1 MRQMKIFGSIV
12 GGLVLG
18 GAAFALA
25 EPFAAAQSVPG
36 ASSSAPTVDPA
47 VEAAR
52 IKYVAMEWARGDRR
66 IGFALGEFSIAGL
79 TGSTVEFHAGGVSRR
94 FDDATGVGRVLIEM
108 SVNDEVAGAH
118 DALLHHIAYVQST
131 KTLPTASSRGIV
143 AGDIGYIG
151 HGGRDGSKIAWLAFT
166 VGNLEF
172 RVQDLN
178 VDAAGAVAVRPVIE
192 QLAAQAA
199 AMPVVPAGV
208 VLPRPSIERF
218 TAEASSVVAGESV
231 LLDIVGH
238 DSDGK
243 PVAVDFIVGGSN
255 QGQGYV
261 EQDEQARWRFNA
273 TGAGATQI
281 TLEARSRLGTKTT
294 RTIEVTVTR

>member
-1 MRQMKIFGSIV
+1 MRHMTLVGLLV
-12 GGLVLG
+12 GGSVFC
-18 GAAFALA
+18 ATTFALP
-25 EPFAAAQSVPG
+25 EPSAAAQSAPAVG
-36 ASSSAPTVDPA
+36 SSAKEVDPA
-47 VEAAR
+47 IELARLRYGAA
-52 IKYVAMEWARGDRR
+52 EWPRGDRR
-66 IGFALGEFSIAGL
+66 VGFALGEFSIAGL
-79 TGSTVEFHAGGVSRR
+79 TGGTLEFHAGGVSRR
-94 FDDATGVGRVLIEM
+94 FDDATGVGRVLIEL
-108 SVNDEVAGAH
+108 SVSDQVAGAH

-131 KTLPTASSRGIV
+131 KTLPTAASRGIA

-178 VDAAGAVAVRPVIE
+178 VDAAGAVAVRPVVE

-218 TAEASSVVAGESV
+218 AAEASSVVAGESV
-231 LLDIVGH
+231 LIDVVGH

-243 PVAVDFIVGGSN
+243 PAAVDFIVGGTN

-261 EQDEQARWRFNA
+261 EQDEQARWRFHA

-294 RTIEVTVTR
+294 RTIEITVTR